1 MGIVIIPLGLSR
13 GGERCVYDH
22 HIERAQE
29 GMVFLSALES
39 VHLFFKPH
47 LELSFLKAILF
58 ISNKNNFL
66 MCIYLFGLWDLVH

>member
-1 MGIVIIPLGLSR
+1 MGIVIIAVGLSR

-39 VHLFFKPH
+39 VHVFFKPH
-47 LELSFLKAILF
+47 LKLSFLKAILF
-58 ISNKNNFL
+58 VSSKKKKI
-66 MCIYLFGLWDLVH
+66 